1 MDIKVILP
9 ALLICFGVFAFG
21 DILGVYTKAKVSS
34 VFIALLIFLFGFM
47 FKIIPADIVQ
57 SSTLNVVA
65 VWASGYIVFHMG
77 TMINLKQL
85 VAEYKTVVIT
95 LISMVVA
102 AIAMLILL
110 PFIGNNFAIGSIP
123 VINGGIIATN
133 VIGTKATEIGA
144 NDVAAFVAILY
155 AIQKFVGAPIA
166 SYFGLK
172 QARIALDDYRNNKP
186 TESQKEALKK
196 NEKVMFYQKYSKYYT
211 DFVCIALAA
220 LFVYASFLLSK
231 LVNPVVEI
239 HYTIFALI
247 IGATVGYLGLVPPK
261 VLEKGKSSG
270 LLSVAVFASI
280 IPALAKVSFDDLVK
294 FSGYLVLV
302 FVAFLVLTYV
312 VFYILPTW
320 KIIGSKNIAMGIA
333 MGQLLG
339 FPATYLISQEIAK
352 AVTDDPDEQ
361 EYIMELVG
369 ARYVVAGFASVTTFS
384 VITAGILVQFIR

>member
-1 MDIKVILP
+1 MDIKIILP
-9 ALLICFGVFAFG
+9 ALLLCFGVFALG

-57 SSTLNVVA
+57 NSTLNIIA

-102 AIAMLILL
+102 AVAMLILL

-133 VIGTKATEIGA
+133 VIGTKAAEIGA

-172 QARIALDDYRNNKP
+172 QARVALEDYRKNKP
-186 TESQKEALKK
+186 ATKQKEAKK
-196 NEKVMFYQKYSKYYT
+196 NEKTMFYQKYSKYYT

-220 LFVYASFLLSK
+220 LFVYASFLLSD
-231 LVNPVVEI
+231 LVKPLVEI

-247 IGATVGYLGLVPPK
+247 IGATVGYLGMVPPK

-280 IPALAKVSFDDLVK
+280 IPSLAKVSLNDLVK

-302 FVAFLVLTYV
+302 FAAFLVLTYV

-352 AVTDDPDEQ
+352 AVTDDPEEQ

>member
-1 MDIKVILP
+1 MTISDILP
-9 ALLICFGVFAFG
+9 ALLICFGIFAFG
-21 DILGVYTKAKVSS
+21 DILGVATKAKVSS
-34 VFIALLIFLFGFM
+34 VFIALLIFMLGFM
-47 FKIIPADIVQ
+47 FNIIPDDIIAK
-57 SSTLNVVA
+57 STLDVIA
-65 VWASGYIVFHMG
+65 VWAAGYIVFHMG

-85 VAEYKTVVIT
+85 ALEYRTVLIT

-102 AIAMLILL
+102 GLAMLVLI
-110 PFIGNNFAIGSIP
+110 PFVGNNFAIGSIP
-123 VINGGIIATN
+123 VLNGGIIATK
-133 VIGTKATEIGA
+133 VIADKALEIGA
-144 NDVAAFVAILY
+144 KDVAAFVAILY

-172 QARIALDDYRNNKP
+172 EARILLETYRAEKP
-186 TESQKEALKK
+186 TVKK
-196 NEKVMFYQKYSKYYT
+196 VEQSMTTKVMFYQKYSKYFT
-211 DFVCIALAA
+211 DFVCIAIAA
-220 LFVYASFLLSK
+220 LFVLISFKLSAIVK
-231 LVNPVVEI
+231 PFVDI

-247 IGATVGYLGLVPPK
+247 LGATVGYLGLVPPK
-261 VLEKGKSSG
+261 ILEKGKSNG

-280 IPALAKVSFDDLVK
+280 IPSLAKVTLDDLVK

-302 FVAFLVLTYV
+302 FATFLVLTYI

-352 AVTDDPDEQ
+352 AITDDADEQ
-361 EYIMELVG
+361 EYIMEMVG